1 MSETQLRSYR
11 LTLLNAVTIMTE
23 QELKQYLCT
32 NYPKEDETCDWKE
45 MKNLKNSF
53 AAQEGDDVISYV
65 SAIANMDGGHL
76 VIGVQDKTL
85 EIIGTDLSK
94 LMFNGSQA
102 TPESATFKLTEHCTN
117 LSSEGLFI
125 EEFVTDD
132 THKTVWVI
140 HIPKHLPRRPVYAH
154 KKAWQRVKDS
164 LVQMRAERLETI
176 LSELLAVED
185 DWSAM
190 IIPEATIDDLD
201 PKAIEVARENYADKH
216 PKLKEEMKAWSD
228 IQFLNN
234 AKVTRNGQITNTAI
248 ILLGKPQ
255 SEVLISPAVSKIR
268 WVLKNNQNEE
278 RDYEI
283 CSCPMILSVERIYKK
298 VRNLTYRMINPA
310 LDTQY
315 PDEMETYEPYVIHEA
330 LNNAIAHQIYA
341 KGGMINIVEFDDR
354 LVFTNLGSFIPGN
367 VRKVLESDAPQENY
381 HNKFL
386 AAAMVEL
393 EMVDTIG
400 SGIRRMFGYQRK
412 RLFPMPDYDFS
423 DGRVKLTIYGKV
435 LDQNYANML
444 AHNTSLT
451 LSDVEMLNRVQL
463 SKPLTDDEVAYLRKH
478 KLVEGRKNA
487 LMVSKE
493 IAQLTGQKVEYSL
506 NKGFDDQYY
515 RDLILKAVTEHG
527 SLSRKEID
535 TMLMNKLPDVLNQK
549 QKISKIGHLLTS
561 LREAKKIE
569 VGEKKKWT
577 LKTM

>member
-1 MSETQLRSYR
+1 
-11 LTLLNAVTIMTE
+11 MTE
-23 QELKQYLCT
+23 IELQQYLCT

-65 SAIANMDGGHL
+65 SAIANMEGGHL

-164 LVQMRAERLETI
+164 LVHMRTERLETI
-176 LSELLAVED
+176 LNESLAVED

-190 IIPEATIDDLD
+190 IIPEATIENLD

-216 PKLKEEMKAWSD
+216 PKLKEEMKTWSD

-268 WVLKNNQNEE
+268 WILKNNQNEE

-283 CSCPMILSVERIYKK
+283 CSCPMILTVEHIYKK

-310 LDTQY
+310 LETQY

-435 LDQNYANML
+435 LDENYANML
-444 AHNTSLT
+444 AHNTALT
-451 LSDVEMLNRVQL
+451 LTEIEMLNRVQL
-463 SKPLTDDEVAYLRKH
+463 GKPLTDDEIAYLRKH

-487 LMVSKE
+487 MMVSKE
-493 IAQLTGQKVEYSL
+493 IAQQTGQKIEYSKH
-506 NKGFDDQYY
+506 KGLDD
-515 RDLILKAVTEHG
+515 
-527 SLSRKEID
+527 
-535 TMLMNKLPDVLNQK
+535 
-549 QKISKIGHLLTS
+549 SKCEALLLTALNDHS
-561 LREAKKIE
+561 KLSFQDIKGLLWNVLSDILDDSQKNNKIKNLLKKMKRKGLIENETRGNISDWFISRE
-569 VGEKKKWT
+569 
-577 LKTM
+577 